1 MLNRL
6 RYRIG
11 AMLLDKASKLI
22 ENNKFDDA
30 IKGLKLVKLAI
41 KIVPPSRE
49 LTEFQENLLNLTKN
63 TNKNH
68 LIKRN

>member
-11 AMLLDKASKLI
+11 AMILDRASKLI
-22 ENNKFDDA
+22 ENNKFDDT

-41 KIVPPSRE
+41 QIVPPSRE
-49 LTEFQENLLNLTKN
+49 LTEFQKNLLNLTK
-63 TNKNH
+63 KYQ
-68 LIKRN
+68 